1 LRSVE
6 GCAYSGTFTLA
17 DKNAMQFSIKDAIP
31 FPREQVFSAQRDQMP
46 DLVTYLNDIE
56 SITVQEHEQD
66 GHITKLVNLWV
77 AGGADIPAAARSFV
91 KPEML
96 RWTDYATW
104 DEEKWQCEWNLV
116 LGFLQEAVSVSG
128 TTSFAESN
136 DRTTVT
142 IAGDITI
149 KADKIPGVP
158 RFMAKKIGPIVE
170 KFVIGLIKPNLK
182 KTSEGIGN
190 YLRDQA

>member
-1 LRSVE
+1 
-6 GCAYSGTFTLA
+6 
-17 DKNAMQFSIKDAIP
+17 MQFSIKDAIP
-31 FPREQVFSAQRDQMP
+31 FPRERVFSAQRDQMSE
-46 DLVTYLNDIE
+46 LAAYLNDIE
-56 SITVQEHEQD
+56 SITVKEREDD
-66 GHITKLVNLWV
+66 GHISKLVNLWI
-77 AGGADIPAAARSFV
+77 AGGTDIPAAARAFV

-104 DEEKWQCEWNLV
+104 NQEEWTCDWNLV

-128 TTSFAESN
+128 TTSFAEVN

-158 RFMAKKIGPIVE
+158 RFMAGKIGPVVE
-170 KFVIGLIKPNLK
+170 KFVINLIRPNLK
-182 KTSEGIGN
+182 KTNEGIRS

>member
-1 LRSVE
+1 M
-6 GCAYSGTFTLA
+6 
-17 DKNAMQFSIKDAIP
+17 KFSIKESIP

-46 DLVTYLNDIE
+46 ELTSYLNDID
-56 SITVQEHEQD
+56 SITVESREDD
-66 GHITKLVNLWV
+66 GAVTKLVNLWV
-77 AGGADIPAAARSFV
+77 AGGTDIPAAARSFV

-104 DEEKWQCEWNLV
+104 NQDEWKCEWNLV

-128 TTSFAESN
+128 VTTFAESN

-158 RFMAKKIGPIVE
+158 RFMAGKVGPVVE
-170 KFVIGLIKPNLK
+170 KFVINLIKPNLK
-182 KTSEGIGN
+182 KTNEGISN
-190 YLRDQA
+190 YLRDKA